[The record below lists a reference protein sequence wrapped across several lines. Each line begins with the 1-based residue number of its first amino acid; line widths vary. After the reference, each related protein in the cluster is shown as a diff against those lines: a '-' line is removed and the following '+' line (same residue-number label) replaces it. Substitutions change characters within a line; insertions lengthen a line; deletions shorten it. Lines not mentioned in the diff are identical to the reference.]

1 MPSTQY
7 AFSAWFVSFRGGL
20 PSPGLCGQRRPH
32 RRAVPEAVR
41 RADGYPVGQ
50 AGRSLRLDVPRIN
63 KLTSMC
69 VYEYPQGRK
78 ALGVPGVPGRNAALR
93 NGVENCIMCPSA
105 ERTRRRSSPNQ
116 STRTGKNGHVYA
128 PQTLFRS
135 DGIDVRRAGAAYCDH
150 TERSVTTWTLQ
161 RPAPIWRHFERRR
174 A

>member
-1 MPSTQY
+1 M
-7 AFSAWFVSFRGGL
+7 RGHRRCGL
-20 PSPGLCGQRRPH
+20 PHRRAVLSGAGLCGQRRPH

-50 AGRSLRLDVPRIN
+50 AGRSLRLDVPHIN

-78 ALGVPGVPGRNAALR
+78 ALGVPGVPGQNAALR